1 MALPPSR
8 LAFMF
13 MPVQEEAGALS
24 KNSTALSVFVTYRG
38 ALVDYANSITG
49 SRAQAEDLVQEA
61 WLRFDEATRGRF
73 VEDTKGYLY
82 RIVRNLALDQ
92 HRRLTRENRLIS
104 RDDLEQAAEACPDEI
119 PTPETVALF
128 RDEIRCVMAAMAELP
143 ERTRIAFEMHRF
155 GGATLKEI
163 AAFLGISV
171 SLAHILVTDGAEH
184 CKARLTKR

>member
-1 MALPPSR
+1 MS
-8 LAFMF
+8 
-13 MPVQEEAGALS
+13 E
-24 KNSTALSVFVTYRG
+24 NSTALSLFVTHRR
-38 ALVDYANSITG
+38 ALIDYASSITG

-61 WLRFDEATRGRF
+61 WLRFDEASRGRF
-73 VEDTKGYLY
+73 LEDAKGYLY

-92 HRRLTRENRLIS
+92 HRRLLRESRLIAHDGIE
-104 RDDLEQAAEACPDEI
+104 RAAETCHDAI

-128 RDEIRCVMAAMAELP
+128 KDEIRCVMEAMAELP

-171 SLAHILVTDGAEH
+171 SLAQILVTDGAEH
-184 CKARLTKR
+184 CKQRLARR